1 VIENCMGER
10 SARSEGCEHRSLA
23 AVELTEAGYRLRCVV
38 CGKLGPAR
46 KTPEAARK
54 ALLVLGARDGAAPRG
69 TGE

>member
-1 VIENCMGER
+1 MIENCMGER
-10 SARSEGCEHRSLA
+10 SARSKGYEHRSLA

-38 CGKLGPAR
+38 CRKLGPAR

-54 ALLVLGARDGAAPRG
+54 ALLVLGTRDGAAPRG